1 MIDTI
6 VAFLLLFASFFTL
19 VAALGIVRLPDVYM
33 RMHAITKA
41 SSLATILFLI
51 ALIIAHP
58 SWRVAFG
65 SLLLIA
71 FVIATAPISTHAL
84 ARISVQLGIKMTKG
98 MVRNDMKTNDS
109 LEKDGTEQASEKT
122 KAE

>member
-98 MVRNDMKTNDS
+98 MVRNDMKTNES
-109 LEKDGTEQASEKT
+109 LENDGTQQASEKT